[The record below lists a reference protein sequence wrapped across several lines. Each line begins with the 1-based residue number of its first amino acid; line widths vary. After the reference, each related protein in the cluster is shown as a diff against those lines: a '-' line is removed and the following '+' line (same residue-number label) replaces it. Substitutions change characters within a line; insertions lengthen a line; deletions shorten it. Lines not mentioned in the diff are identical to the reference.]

1 MRNLYFFLF
10 INLTTSCLISGGDR
24 LLRVG
29 VACIGELPAII
40 KTITNMR
47 QTNQVYGVSNEL
59 IDTYIERPLVD
70 EKFTKGL
77 QKNKHIIVYGAS
89 KQGKTSLTNKH
100 LSETDYIKVNCS
112 PASSSLD
119 IYNSIARQ
127 LDIEILE
134 SHEVT
139 TTVGGEAKVGLKAKV
154 RIPFFGGA
162 DAETEATA
170 STEKENGKSF
180 KIINFNLAL
189 AQDLSELLKSVNFNK
204 RIILENFHYLNEDVQ
219 KQLAIDL
226 RIFEDYN
233 ILFIVLGIWREKN
246 RLAQFNGDL
255 LDRVIEVPV
264 EPWEREDLKK
274 IIEEG
279 LPLLNVTFE
288 NIVDYII
295 DSCFD
300 SVGVF
305 QEICK
310 ESCYAAGVNE
320 TNDNLVEISKDN
332 VDAAI
337 SKKLEDYSSRHIR
350 CLESFIEQ
358 KARSSQEVPLYIPYY
373 FTKILLE
380 ETIDDIIKGL
390 KRKPLQEKIKAIH
403 HRADDVRPSDM
414 GYFLKNLVGSQIA
427 KGISPPIFDY
437 DNSTTSIKIIDST
450 FYFFIK
456 NCDREDVIE
465 NLAIPEGL
473 E

>member
-1 MRNLYFFLF
+1 MRL
-10 INLTTSCLISGGDR
+10 
-24 LLRVG
+24 
-29 VACIGELPAII
+29 
-40 KTITNMR
+40 
-47 QTNQVYGVSNEL
+47 TNQVYGVSNDL

-70 EKFTKGL
+70 QAFVAGL

-100 LSETDYIKVNCS
+100 LTEKDYVKVNCS
-112 PASSSLD
+112 PASKSLD

-127 LDIEILE
+127 IDVEILE
-134 SHEVT
+134 THDVT
-139 TTVGGEAKVGLKAKV
+139 TTVGGEAKIGLKAKV
-154 RIPFFGGA
+154 RIPFFGGG
-162 DAETEATA
+162 DAETEASA
-170 STEKENGKSF
+170 STEKENAKSF
-180 KIINFNLAL
+180 KIIDFNLAL
-189 AQDLSELLKSVNFNK
+189 AQDLSELLRSIGFQK

-246 RLAQFNGDL
+246 RLSQFNGDL

-264 EPWEREDLKK
+264 EPWEREDLKR
-274 IIEEG
+274 IVDEG
-279 LPLLNVTFE
+279 LPLLNTSHANV
-288 NIVDYII
+288 VDYII

-320 TNDNLVEISKDN
+320 TQENITEITKEN

-337 SKKLEDYSSRHIR
+337 VKKLQDYSSRHTR

-358 KARSSQEVPLYIPYY
+358 KARTSQETPLYIPYY
-373 FTKILLE
+373 FVNVLFQEPI
-380 ETIDDIIKGL
+380 ETIIQGL
-390 KRKPLQEKIKAIH
+390 KRKSLQEKIQENH
-403 HRADDVRPSDM
+403 HRPDDVRPSDM
-414 GYFLKNLVGSQIA
+414 GYFLKNLVASQIS
-427 KGISPPIFDY
+427 KGISPPIFDF
-437 DNSTTSIKIIDST
+437 DNSTASVKIIDST

-456 NCDREDVIE
+456 NCNREEVIE
-465 NLAIPEGL
+465 DLAKPEGL
-473 E
+473 EP

>member
-1 MRNLYFFLF
+1 MNVISAIFRNVVYLLHKLYVICNYKDNYIMRL
-10 INLTTSCLISGGDR
+10 
-24 LLRVG
+24 
-29 VACIGELPAII
+29 
-40 KTITNMR
+40 
-47 QTNQVYGVSNEL
+47 TNQVYGVSNEL
-59 IDTYIERPLVD
+59 IDTYIERIAVD
-70 EKFTKGL
+70 EIFIKGL

-100 LSETDYIKVNCS
+100 LSEKDFVKVNCS
-112 PASSSLD
+112 PTSTTLD

-134 SHEVT
+134 THEVT

-154 RIPFFGGA
+154 RIPFFGGT
-162 DAETEATA
+162 DAETEASA

-180 KIINFNLAL
+180 RVIDFNLAL
-189 AQDLSELLKSVNFNK
+189 AQDLSELLKSVGFRK
-204 RIILENFHYLNEDVQ
+204 RIILENFHYLSEEIQ

-264 EPWEREDLKK
+264 EPWERGDLKK
-274 IIEEG
+274 IVAEG
-279 LPLLNVTFE
+279 LPLLNTSFE
-288 NIVDYII
+288 NVVDYII
-295 DSCFD
+295 NSCFD

-310 ESCYAAGVNE
+310 ESCYAATVNE
-320 TNDNLVEISKDN
+320 TSENLVEITTAN
-332 VDAAI
+332 VDEAI
-337 SKKLEDYSSRHIR
+337 RRKLEDYSSRHTR

-358 KARSSQEVPLYIPYY
+358 KARSSQETPLYIPYY
-373 FTKILLE
+373 FIKVLFT
-380 ETIDDIIKGL
+380 ETIDNIIQGL
-390 KRKPLQEKIKAIH
+390 RRKPLQEMIREIH
-403 HRADDVRPSDM
+403 HRSDDVRPSDM
-414 GYFLKNLVGSQIA
+414 GYFLKNLVASQIS

-437 DNSTTSIKIIDST
+437 DNSTSSIKIIDST

-456 NCDREDVIE
+456 NCNRTEVVE
-465 NLAIPEGL
+465 NLALPEGL
-473 E
+473 EQ

>member
-1 MRNLYFFLF
+1 MRL
-10 INLTTSCLISGGDR
+10 
-24 LLRVG
+24 
-29 VACIGELPAII
+29 
-40 KTITNMR
+40 
-47 QTNQVYGVSNEL
+47 TNQVYGVSNDL

-70 EKFTKGL
+70 QAFTTGL

-100 LSETDYIKVNCS
+100 LTEADYVKVNCS
-112 PASSSLD
+112 PSSTTLD

-127 LDIEILE
+127 LDVEILE
-134 SHEVT
+134 SHEIT

-162 DAETEATA
+162 DAETEVSA
-170 STEKENGKSF
+170 STEKGKAKSF
-180 KIINFNLAL
+180 KVIDFNLAL
-189 AQDLSELLKSVNFNK
+189 AQDLSELLRSIEFKK
-204 RIILENFHYLNEDVQ
+204 RIILENFHYLSEEVQ

-246 RLAQFNGDL
+246 RLSQFNGDL

-264 EPWEREDLKK
+264 EPWEREDLKR
-274 IIEEG
+274 IVVEG
-279 LPLLNVTFE
+279 LPLLNTDHSNV
-288 NIVDYII
+288 VDYII

-320 TNDNLVEISKDN
+320 TKTTLVEITKDH
-332 VDAAI
+332 VDSAI
-337 SKKLEDYSSRHIR
+337 QKKLQDYSSRHTR

-358 KARSSQEVPLYIPYY
+358 KARTSQETPLYIPYY
-373 FTKILLE
+373 FVKVLFKESID
-380 ETIDDIIKGL
+380 TIIQGL
-390 KRKPLQEKIKAIH
+390 KRKYLQEKIQENH
-403 HRADDVRPSDM
+403 HRPDDVRPSDM
-414 GYFLKNLVGSQIA
+414 GYFLKNLVASQIS
-427 KGISPPIFDY
+427 KGISPPIFDF
-437 DNSTTSIKIIDST
+437 DNSTASVKIIDST

-456 NCDREDVIE
+456 NCNRDEVLED
-465 NLAIPEGL
+465 LATPEGL
-473 E
+473 DE

>member
-1 MRNLYFFLF
+1 
-10 INLTTSCLISGGDR
+10 
-24 LLRVG
+24 
-29 VACIGELPAII
+29 
-40 KTITNMR
+40 MR
-47 QTNQVYGVSNEL
+47 QTNQVYGVSNDL
-59 IDTYIERPLVD
+59 IDTYIERPAVD
-70 EKFTKGL
+70 ETFTKGL

-100 LSETDYIKVNCS
+100 LSDNDYVKVNCS
-112 PASSSLD
+112 PTSTTLD

-127 LDIEILE
+127 LNVEILE

-162 DAETEATA
+162 DAKTEATV
-170 STEKENGKSF
+170 SSEKENGKSY
-180 KIINFNLAL
+180 KIIDFNLAL

-204 RIILENFHYLNEDVQ
+204 RIILENFHYLSEDIQ

-264 EPWEREDLKK
+264 EPWEREDLKR
-274 IIEEG
+274 IVAEG
-279 LPLLNVTFE
+279 LPLLNTTFE
-288 NIVDYII
+288 NVVDYII

-320 TNDNLVEISKDN
+320 TSNTLVEISIDN
-332 VDAAI
+332 VNAAI
-337 SKKLEDYSSRHIR
+337 DRKLEDYSSRHTR

-373 FTKILLE
+373 FIKVLFE
-380 ETIDDIIKGL
+380 ESIEDIIKGL
-390 KRKPLQEKIKAIH
+390 KRKPLQEKIKAVH
-403 HRADDVRPSDM
+403 HRSNDVRPSDM
-414 GYFLKNLVGSQIA
+414 GYFLKNLVASQIS

-437 DNSTTSIKIIDST
+437 DNSTSSIKIIDST

-456 NCDREDVIE
+456 NCNRDDVVE

-473 E
+473 EE